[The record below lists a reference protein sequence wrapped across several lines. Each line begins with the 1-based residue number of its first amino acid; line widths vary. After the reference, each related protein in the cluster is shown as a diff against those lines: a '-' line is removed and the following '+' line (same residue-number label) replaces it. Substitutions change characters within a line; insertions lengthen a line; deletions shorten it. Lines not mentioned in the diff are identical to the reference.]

1 MPPFHLPNK
10 LTSWVNSITFS
21 DIFNVLHRR
30 SVTYTDERRLAMKNS
45 ITSKDSSLSRRDFAI
60 LGIGGSQAQSQAPRS
75 QYSMHSAI
83 RRRSKQSLAL
93 K

>member
-60 LGIGGSQAQSQAPRS
+60 LGIAGIAGAIT
-75 QYSMHSAI
+75 SASI
-83 RRRSKQSLAL
+83 PV
-93 K
+93 